1 MKFYKIFSLF
11 ALFNTSNAKRK
22 QFKMDEETD

>member
-11 ALFNTSNAKRK
+11 VLFNTSNAKRK
-22 QFKMDEETD
+22 QFKMDEETG